1 MGYKRKWL
9 APEKDM
15 NGQNCIRWHGMYSIP
30 YGRMILL
37 MTTIVLKKIIV
48 FIENDAE
55 LNALSN
61 EDKIRF

>member
-1 MGYKRKWL
+1 
-9 APEKDM
+9 
-15 NGQNCIRWHGMYSIP
+15 
-30 YGRMILL
+30 MILL

-61 EDKIRF
+61 VDKIRF